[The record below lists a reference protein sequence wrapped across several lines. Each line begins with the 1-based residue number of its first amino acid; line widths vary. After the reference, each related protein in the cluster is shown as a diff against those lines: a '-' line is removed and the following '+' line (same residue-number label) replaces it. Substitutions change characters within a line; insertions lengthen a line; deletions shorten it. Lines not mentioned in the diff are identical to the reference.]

1 LPLQVPYYN
10 LEETLDLT
18 LKQPFEYLQNIKVKL
33 VATVENDTIEDF
45 NVLNKIWLEQIA
57 IDESDYPKMTEEL
70 FYIAELRKK
79 FTIDTNTI
87 EIGEHLLI
95 PESYIDR
102 NLTTPSQK
110 EPSTIVFDFDFDYN
124 NTNFKDIDHI
134 IQTIQDLLLES
145 EITAEGRQ
153 AKLYEEEDVEDIFAL
168 LKIYYKIERNEYN
181 LNSIKNI
188 LCSAAT
194 RQVVLSSS
202 TNKRIEIFIDPIIRN
217 KVICTLY
224 NKRNREIREF
234 YF

>member
-1 LPLQVPYYN
+1 MPLQVPYYN